1 MSRTPCWTGLL
12 GLGLIA
18 ASALGAQA
26 GPDSTHWARFRAYR
40 ELGGLIDDMRLV
52 PQWLPDGASFWYTQG
67 SPQDREILRVDVA
80 TGQAS
85 PMFDGPRLRAALTA
99 ALRGEPA
106 GRGVPFAR
114 FAMVGPDLVQ
124 FELEGRRWRLDLTT
138 YRVTP
143 AVEPEA
149 YSDALRLL
157 GSERSRVTPHPFW
170 QESFFGIGELQLME
184 RLSPDG
190 RWFASTRD
198 YNLAV
203 RATVDGRT
211 TMLTSDGTADTRWI
225 VETEQSSPW
234 APNGQRLFA
243 SKVDTR
249 GVTRIPTVQWLKPQE
264 ELQEVFSARA
274 GALQPRFAPH
284 VVDIS
289 GRAPVALALGETRD
303 TYVVFLGWTPD
314 SRTVML
320 AKYNRLMN
328 RVDVLAADATTGE
341 TRVILTETSRTFLT
355 NQHEVVSGADL
366 PFTMLPDG
374 TGFLWR
380 SERDGWDHLYR
391 YDMSGTLVA
400 RLTLGAFPVIEV
412 ARIDQRAGW
421 VYYRANGD
429 PARPYDTHLYRV
441 ALTGGRSQQL
451 TQRAGVHRVTL
462 SPSGTHFVDS
472 YSTPAELP
480 RTELRRVDGT
490 LVRELRRGDLGRLQA
505 LGYTPSREYVV
516 KAADGVTDLWVT
528 MHLPADFDSTRKY
541 PVVEYI
547 YGGPQTL
554 ARSLEFEAGAGTGQS
569 AYNRAL
575 AQLGFVVV
583 TLDARGTPGRSKAFH
598 DAVFHNWGNY
608 EIADH
613 AGAIRQLGARLP
625 FLDLSRVGIWG
636 RSWGAHFAVRGLA
649 QAGDL
654 YRVASA
660 EFPGFDPGG
669 GDLYE
674 VYLGMPA
681 DYPELYDA
689 ANVIRLAPKVR
700 GKLLLVS
707 GLNDTGTMRELAKM
721 SDALVQVGFQHELMV
736 YANTAHS
743 PFGRVATY
751 NEDLRT
757 QFLLRHLTP

>member
-1 MSRTPCWTGLL
+1 
-12 GLGLIA
+12 
-18 ASALGAQA
+18 
-26 GPDSTHWARFRAYR
+26 
-40 ELGGLIDDMRLV
+40 
-52 PQWLPDGASFWYTQG
+52 
-67 SPQDREILRVDVA
+67 
-80 TGQAS
+80 
-85 PMFDGPRLRAALTA
+85 
-99 ALRGEPA
+99 
-106 GRGVPFAR
+106 
-114 FAMVGPDLVQ
+114 
-124 FELEGRRWRLDLTT
+124 
-138 YRVTP
+138 
-143 AVEPEA
+143 
-149 YSDALRLL
+149 
-157 GSERSRVTPHPFW
+157 
-170 QESFFGIGELQLME
+170 
-184 RLSPDG
+184 
-190 RWFASTRD
+190 
-198 YNLAV
+198 
-203 RATVDGRT
+203 
-211 TMLTSDGTADTRWI
+211 
-225 VETEQSSPW
+225 
-234 APNGQRLFA
+234 
-243 SKVDTR
+243 
-249 GVTRIPTVQWLKPQE
+249 
-264 ELQEVFSARA
+264 
-274 GALQPRFAPH
+274 
-284 VVDIS
+284 
-289 GRAPVALALGETRD
+289 
-303 TYVVFLGWTPD
+303 
-314 SRTVML
+314 
-320 AKYNRLMN
+320 
-328 RVDVLAADATTGE
+328 
-341 TRVILTETSRTFLT
+341 
-355 NQHEVVSGADL
+355 
-366 PFTMLPDG
+366 
-374 TGFLWR
+374 
-380 SERDGWDHLYR
+380 
-391 YDMSGTLVA
+391 
-400 RLTLGAFPVIEV
+400 
-412 ARIDQRAGW
+412 
-421 VYYRANGD
+421 
-429 PARPYDTHLYRV
+429 V

-451 TQRAGVHRVTL
+451 TQGAGVHRVTL